1 MGNRPDR
8 TFHCN
13 KRSTI
18 LIISFFFIQLVVN
31 TKTDV
36 YFLKVCF
43 HKAMKT
49 VTSFRNL
56 LHCSTSST
64 TYSKTHFVEETQ
76 FAKSRTFFYFR
87 EYIFGNLQRHE
98 QFIKILITNYT
109 ANDFCHLYTKK
120 YLIDSLKQTVNFFQ
134 TLRNLFS
141 PYHFFKICSSE

>member
-18 LIISFFFIQLVVN
+18 LIISFFFVQLVVN

-49 VTSFRNL
+49 VPSFRNL
-56 LHCSTSST
+56 LHYSTSST
-64 TYSKTHFVEETQ
+64 TFSETFRWRKAQ

-98 QFIKILITNYT
+98 RFIKILITNYT

-120 YLIDSLKQTVNFFQ
+120 YVIDSLKQTVNFFQ
-134 TLRNLFS
+134 ILR
-141 PYHFFKICSSE
+141 